1 MAVEK
6 LSLFRAKLDALRS
19 ERERLAGE
27 IKKLA
32 RQIDAI
38 DEAIKM
44 HLNVRAEDLKQEKRE
59 RDAQL
64 SRKRK

>member
-1 MAVEK
+1 MVVEK
-6 LSLFRAKLDALRS
+6 LSRFRAKLDALRS

-27 IKKLA
+27 IKRLA
-32 RQIDAI
+32 RQIEAI

-44 HLNVRAEDLKQEKRE
+44 HLNVRAEDLKQEKLE
-59 RDAQL
+59 RNAQR